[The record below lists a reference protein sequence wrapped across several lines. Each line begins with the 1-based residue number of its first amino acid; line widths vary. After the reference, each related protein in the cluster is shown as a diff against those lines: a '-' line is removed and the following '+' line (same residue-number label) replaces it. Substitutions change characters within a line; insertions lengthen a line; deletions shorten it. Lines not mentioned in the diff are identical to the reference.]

1 MKNKY
6 LLKIIRHLVLFQL
19 FLSAGIAQNN
29 GKPGGFWNQMSLNGA
44 VSLEG
49 LYRTQETILRSNLRE
64 DLQTSLFRGQFLLR
78 SRSYIWHPSL
88 MLLDIDLEYQPGAG
102 SYEYLVIPDR
112 SETVTAEQGRIQATF
127 FDQRPVTV
135 GFFSGINHAY
145 SNRELLTNIETFK
158 TDLGGL
164 FSFRNRV
171 LPLTLRYT
179 QEDWRQKELEIGR
192 EFKNN
197 RQMFQAET
205 NKSFG
210 GRDSH
215 QLMFSHSNHQRE
227 YGNADIIDNTIT
239 DINLRDRILFNK
251 NQSSS
256 LHSFV
261 WYYHQVG
268 SQDFDRFQ
276 IYENLILQ
284 LPSQF
289 RLLGHYQY
297 SRYDQQFYDSRQN
310 NAGGQIEHRLFLS
323 LRSHLFYDYS
333 ELRQTQFN
341 ETLHTS
347 GIGFNYRK
355 KIPAGMLILD
365 YELRRRSQVHNSLSQ
380 QRQIVNEEQ
389 RLEDGQTVILNYPYV
404 EVNTVIVY
412 DDTRT
417 IIYQLNIDYF
427 LISRG
432 DFLEIQR
439 LPGGQIANGT
449 TVYIDYVSNQQD
461 SHQFNSFNNNFRI
474 HTSFFNNIL
483 ELYFRYF
490 DQDYDNVLTTNNLIL
505 NYISQNVY
513 GIKSTIAFIS
523 GGIEFDNFRATI
535 VPYESKRYFINFSQQ
550 FFRKWNLILSANY
563 RDYLLIQE
571 NEKQKFTD
579 ISGRLIYSFWRQSR
593 LTLEGGYRVQ
603 DGRDIDLDLRTFRAE
618 FSTLY
623 RRTILS
629 IGLETYHRD
638 YIGEIIN
645 FAGTYVRITRQF

>member
-1 MKNKY
+1 MKTNY
-6 LLKIIRHLVLFQL
+6 LPAIIRVLVLFQL
-19 FLSAGIAQNN
+19 FITPAVTQNN
-29 GKPGGFWNQMSLNGA
+29 GNAGGFWNQMSLNGA

-102 SYEYLVIPDR
+102 SYQYLVIPDR

-127 FDQRPVTV
+127 FDQRPVSL
-135 GFFSGINHAY
+135 GIFSNINHAY
-145 SNRELLTNIETFK
+145 SNRELLTNIETLK
-158 TDLGGL
+158 TDFGGL
-164 FSFRNRV
+164 LSYKNRM
-171 LPLTLRYT
+171 LPLTLRYI
-179 QEDWRQKELEIGR
+179 QEDWKQKELEIGR
-192 EFKNN
+192 EFKNY

-215 QLMFSHSNHQRE
+215 QLMFSHSKLQRE

-239 DINLRDRILFNK
+239 DINLRDRIFFNR

-276 IYENLILQ
+276 LYENLTLQ

-297 SRYDQQFYDSRQN
+297 SWYDQQFYESRQH
-310 NAGGQIEHRLFLS
+310 NAGGQIEHQLFLS

-333 ELRQTQFN
+333 QLEQSQFD
-341 ETLHTS
+341 ETIHTA

-355 KIPAGMLILD
+355 KIPAGLLMLD
-365 YELRRRSQVHNSLSQ
+365 YELRQRKQDHNSLSQ
-380 QRQIVNEEQ
+380 QRQIVNEEK
-389 RLEDGQTVILNYPYV
+389 RLEDGQTVLLNNPYV
-404 EVNTVIVY
+404 DINSIIVH
-412 DDTRT
+412 DASRT
-417 IIYQLNIDYF
+417 IIFQLNIDYI
-427 LISRG
+427 LITRG
-432 DFLEIQR
+432 DFIEIQR
-439 LPGGQIANGT
+439 LPGGQISNGT
-449 TVYIDYVSNQQD
+449 TVYIDYLTNQQD
-461 SHQFNSFNNNFRI
+461 SYQFDSYNNNFRI
-474 HTSFFNNIL
+474 HTSFFNNLL

-490 DQDYDNVLTTNNLIL
+490 DQDYNNVITTNTRIL
-505 NYISQNVY
+505 NYITQNVY
-513 GIKSTIAFIS
+513 GIKSTVAFIS

-535 VPYESKRYFINFSQQ
+535 VPYESKRYYINLTRQ
-550 FFRKWNLILSANY
+550 FFRKWNIILSANY
-563 RDYLLIQE
+563 RDYLLTQE
-571 NEKQKFTD
+571 KERQKFTD
-579 ISGRLIYSFWRQSR
+579 LSGRLIYSFWRQSR
-593 LTLEGGYRVQ
+593 LTLEGGYRMQ
-603 DGRDIDLDLRTFRAE
+603 DGRGIDLDLRTFRGE
-618 FSTLY
+618 FSTFY
-623 RRTILS
+623 RKIVLS
-629 IGLETYHRD
+629 IGLETYRRD

-645 FAGTYVRITRQF
+645 FAGTYIRITRQF